1 MRLAS
6 FFLVSLA
13 LHSGALIYPIA
24 FNARTAQPPIA
35 VTILPLESTAGG
47 GGGSAG
53 KAQSAARAMPSPT
66 KPTDDASAD
75 KNTVSESVPM
85 PSPVEVAAKINQ
97 ANIALAAA
105 TSVAEITSTAGGS
118 GSAGHGTGGN
128 GFGTNDGTGSGSGS
142 GIGSSQNGSLFTQA
156 RYSETPKPPYP
167 ESARRENREGR
178 VLLRVLIDDQGKTKS
193 VEVNRSSGHDALD
206 GAAVEAIKRWR
217 FYPARAGATAVESW
231 VSIPIDFRLTDVKN
245 Y

>member
-13 LHSGALIYPIA
+13 LHTGALIYPIA
-24 FNARTAQPPIA
+24 FNAHTAQPPIA
-35 VTILPLESTAGG
+35 VTILPLESSASGV
-47 GGGSAG
+47 GGSAG
-53 KAQSAARAMPSPT
+53 KAKSAARAMPSPT
-66 KPTDDASAD
+66 KRTDEAIAD
-75 KNTVSESVPM
+75 KKTVSDSVPT

-97 ANIALAAA
+97 ANIALAGA
-105 TSVAEITSTAGGS
+105 TSVTEIISAAGGS
-118 GSAGHGTGGN
+118 GWAGHGTGGN
-128 GFGTNDGTGSGSGS
+128 GFGSSETGSGSSS
-142 GIGSSQNGSLFTQA
+142 GTGSSQNGSLFTQA
-156 RYSETPKPPYP
+156 RYSDTPKPPYP

-206 GAAVEAIKRWR
+206 GAAAEAIKRWR
-217 FYPARAGATAVESW
+217 FYPARAGATPVESW